1 MVIHVDFDLGPYLS
15 VLTLR
20 DHTEEVENV
29 RCSCPKI
36 EKGYDMADSDHLS
49 NMTEEGKALDTQ
61 APKNGAVVGEL
72 GMRCPLCLFG
82 DQSRELVVLYH
93 FSVIGMYLPV
103 L

>member
-1 MVIHVDFDLGPYLS
+1 MVIHVDFDLCPYLS

-36 EKGYDMADSDHLS
+36 EKGYDMADLNHLS
-49 NMTEEGKALDTQ
+49 NMTEEGRALVTQ
-61 APKNGAVVGEL
+61 APKNDAAEGEL
-72 GMRCPLCLFG
+72 VIRCPLCLLG
-82 DQSRELVVLYH
+82 DQSQEFAVPYH

>member
-36 EKGYDMADSDHLS
+36 EKG
-49 NMTEEGKALDTQ
+49 
-61 APKNGAVVGEL
+61 
-72 GMRCPLCLFG
+72 
-82 DQSRELVVLYH
+82 
-93 FSVIGMYLPV
+93 
-103 L
+103 

>member
-36 EKGYDMADSDHLS
+36 EKADSDHLS
-49 NMTEEGKALDTQ
+49 NMTEEGKALVTQ
-61 APKNGAVVGEL
+61 VPKNDAAVGEL
-72 GMRCPLCLFG
+72 VMKCPLCLFG
-82 DQSRELVVLYH
+82 DQSQELAVLYH
-93 FSVIGMYLPV
+93 FSVVGMYLPV